1 MISRQL
7 TLLMH
12 NFMVKFNNIKSLE
25 ISEFPK
31 GENNGAKNLANDS
44 ALKAAVKDFVESNLK

>member
-1 MISRQL
+1 
-7 TLLMH
+7 MH

-31 GENNGAKNLANDS
+31 GNNKGVKNLANDS
-44 ALKAAVKDFVESNLK
+44 VLKAAVKDFVESNLK

>member
-7 TLLMH
+7 TFLMH

-31 GENNGAKNLANDS
+31 GDNQNARNLPNDS
-44 ALKAAVKDFVESNLK
+44 VLKAAVRDLVETNLK